1 MLLFY
6 HSLLAH
12 IQVEIQAIHTGAVQ
26 HSDHNRAVLLLNE
39 TAGILDIVAEQAHN
53 IYLLY
58 QRPLHGRRSHDRSQL
73 ALCSCLGSCLCSCLC
88 SCLGSCLAGPENAL
102 ISTPPRM
109 TAPLTTARVPVTRPP
124 LI

>member
-12 IQVEIQAIHTGAVQ
+12 IQVKIQAIHAGAVQ
-26 HSDHNRAVLLLNE
+26 HGDHNRAVLLLNE
-39 TAGILDIVAEQAHN
+39 AAGIPDIVAEQAHN
-53 IYLLY
+53 IYRLY

-73 ALCSCLGSCLCSCLC
+73 ALCSCLC

>member
-12 IQVEIQAIHTGAVQ
+12 IQVEIQGIHTGAVQ
-26 HSDHNRAVLLLNE
+26 HGDHNRAVLLLNE
-39 TAGILDIVAEQAHN
+39 TAGIPDIVAEQAHN

-58 QRPLHGRRSHDRSQL
+58 QRPLLGRRSHDRSQL
-73 ALCSCLGSCLCSCLC
+73 ALCSCLC

>member
-12 IQVEIQAIHTGAVQ
+12 IQAEIQAIHAGAVQ
-26 HSDHNRAVLLLNE
+26 HGDHNRAILLLNE
-39 TAGILDIVAEQAHN
+39 TTGILDIVAEQAHN
-53 IYLLY
+53 IYRLY

-73 ALCSCLGSCLCSCLC
+73 ALCSCLC

>member
-12 IQVEIQAIHTGAVQ
+12 IQVEIQAIHADAVQ
-26 HSDHNRAVLLLNE
+26 HGDHNRAVLLLNE

-53 IYLLY
+53 IYRLY

-73 ALCSCLGSCLCSCLC
+73 ALCSCLGSCL
-88 SCLGSCLAGPENAL
+88 GSCLAVPENAL

-109 TAPLTTARVPVTRPP
+109 TAPLTTASVPVTRPP

>member
-39 TAGILDIVAEQAHN
+39 AAGILDIVAEQAHN

-58 QRPLHGRRSHDRSQL
+58 QRPLHGRRSHDRGQL
-73 ALCSCLGSCLCSCLC
+73 ALCSCLC